1 MQTPEGIMLFIVAFF
16 HAGNQSRAVSYGDK
30 KDLITYH
37 PASKGKWKKSS
48 EFLQGEE
55 NEGEEKVKGKV

>member
-30 KDLITYH
+30 KDLITYR
-37 PASKGKWKKSS
+37 PASKGK
-48 EFLQGEE
+48 
-55 NEGEEKVKGKV
+55 